1 MRMTKAFNQHVI
13 DQLTRYINDT
23 RANVHQ
29 YDKSIHGMILQ
40 DANYAKV
47 ALNEFKANPDWKTLR
62 EKLIEQD
69 TLPREECFYYLV
81 EQDKKTAQKVGITWE
96 FVNTQF

>member
-1 MRMTKAFNQHVI
+1 MRMNIAFNQYVI

-23 RANVHQ
+23 RANVHN
-29 YDKSIHGMILQ
+29 YDKSIHDMILQ
-40 DANYAKV
+40 DANYAEA

-69 TLPREECFYYLV
+69 TLPREECFGSALISR
-81 EQDKKTAQKVGITWE
+81 TTIA
-96 FVNTQF
+96 